1 MKNLLKLILI
11 PLAVTPVLVS
21 CEKED
26 PYAISMDVLSVGVDT
41 IQGFEA
47 VDLGLNVLWAK
58 CNLGA
63 DSPEKPGYYISWGET
78 ATKTLYT
85 EKNYAWSDGTGIF
98 YTKYCNDPKWGDHE
112 FTDSLVVL
120 TPQDDPAVV
129 NMGNGWRLP
138 NSSDYANLRTWCTVR
153 YCTLNGQGGFL
164 ITSIKKGYE
173 NRSIFLPMA
182 GLMDYDEILY
192 SDRYAFYWTNALNTS
207 DPSTARIMQ
216 FHHEEGITD
225 MEREKKQD
233 RYRGL
238 NIRPVI
244 KRQ

>member
-1 MKNLLKLILI
+1 MRNLLKLILV
-11 PLAVTPVLVS
+11 PLIVSPVLVS

-78 ATKTLYT
+78 APKTLYT
-85 EKNYAWSDGTGIF
+85 EKNYAWSDAVGIR
-98 YTKYCNDPKWGDHE
+98 YTKYCNNPDLGDHE
-112 FTDSLVVL
+112 FTDSLLVL
-120 TPQDDPAVV
+120 TPEDDPAVV

-138 NSSDYANLRTWCTVR
+138 NSSDYANLRTWCTVK
-153 YCTLNGQGGFL
+153 YCTLNGKGGFL
-164 ITSIKKGYE
+164 VTSTKKGYE

-182 GLMDYDEILY
+182 GVMDYDENLHNT
-192 SDRYAFYWTNALNTS
+192 RYGFYWTNALNTK
-207 DPSTARIMQ
+207 DASTARIMR
-216 FHHEEGITD
+216 FHHEDGLTD
-225 MEREKKQD
+225 MEREKSHD
-233 RYRGL
+233 RYIGL
-238 NIRPVI
+238 TVRAVI
-244 KRQ
+244 NRQ